1 MDTTWKTMT
10 LREREEHFNP
20 RVAVPSADAYLQRA
34 ATAAAA
40 AREQLSRTSRFDID
54 YGDGPNQNL
63 DVLRGSS
70 SDQPAPVVV
79 FIHGGYW
86 RALDKNDH
94 THLALPFT
102 RAGAVFVNLNYD
114 LCPNVTVSEIAAEI
128 RQGLEWSV
136 RHAIDLGGNPDR
148 IYLYGHSAGAH
159 LAASL
164 MAESDSSIG
173 VRSDQIQGVFAISGI
188 YEPEVVRS
196 LSVNDEIGLDAAEA
210 AKNDVLQRSLQHTW
224 PTLVAVGGAEPSG
237 WIEQS
242 QAFAAHL
249 EKYGVQAEFFVAQD
263 CNHFTFLE
271 TLADEHHPLTEKMLQ
286 RLAFRS

>member
-102 RAGAVFVNLNYD
+102 PCRRGIREPELRLMSERNGERDCGRNSTRSGMVSSACYRPWRKSGPHLPVRSFRRRASRGLVDGGIRFVNR
-114 LCPNVTVSEIAAEI
+114 C
-128 RQGLEWSV
+128 
-136 RHAIDLGGNPDR
+136 AI
-148 IYLYGHSAGAH
+148 
-159 LAASL
+159 
-164 MAESDSSIG
+164 
-173 VRSDQIQGVFAISGI
+173 RSDPG
-188 YEPEVVRS
+188 
-196 LSVNDEIGLDAAEA
+196 GLRDF
-210 AKNDVLQRSLQHTW
+210 R
-224 PTLVAVGGAEPSG
+224 
-237 WIEQS
+237 
-242 QAFAAHL
+242 HL
-249 EKYGVQAEFFVAQD
+249 
-263 CNHFTFLE
+263 
-271 TLADEHHPLTEKMLQ
+271 
-286 RLAFRS
+286 